1 MELIDPRLV
10 LEKLA
15 DRLKYLSN
23 GSERRD
29 GRMNAT
35 EFAKYTEIERCIEV
49 INNVPTILAVPV
61 ARCTESVDRTRQ

>member
-1 MELIDPRLV
+1 MELIDPRLA

-29 GRMNAT
+29 GRMT
-35 EFAKYTEIERCIEV
+35 VEELAKYTEVERCIEV
-49 INNVPTILAVPV
+49 INNLPIILAVPV
-61 ARCTESVDRTRQ
+61 NRC